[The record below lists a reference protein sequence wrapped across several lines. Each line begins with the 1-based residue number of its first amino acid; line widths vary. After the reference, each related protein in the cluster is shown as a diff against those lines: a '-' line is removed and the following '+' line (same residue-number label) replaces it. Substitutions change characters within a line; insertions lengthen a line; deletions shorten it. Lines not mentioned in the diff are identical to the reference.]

1 MDQVR
6 QAELIEQ
13 LLVEVTTQRLVTRAI
28 VGQLLANSRT
38 PITQVVADLQEAV
51 DKIAMIPRED
61 VAPELQDRPSAP
73 ARRRA
78 AALLDNLGA
87 FVAPPRSVRAR
98 KSA

>member
-1 MDQVR
+1 MDQAR

-28 VGQLLANSRT
+28 VGQLLANSRK
-38 PITQVVADLQEAV
+38 PVAQVVADLQEAV
-51 DKIAMIPRED
+51 DKIAMIPLED
-61 VAPELQDRPSAP
+61 VEPELQERASEL

>member
-1 MDQVR
+1 MDQAR

-28 VGQLLANSRT
+28 VGQLLANSRK

-51 DKIAMIPRED
+51 DKIAMIPLED
-61 VAPELQDRPSAP
+61 VAPELQDRASAL